1 MEETIYVKV
10 DESTLS
16 EKKPV
21 EIITEEVTYDYDFL
35 KQQEI
40 SILKQ
45 RDDFVEA
52 RNKELSE
59 VRNLIAK
66 CEELGIKS
74 KLAVAAIKEPIETLT
89 ATTKV

>member
-1 MEETIYVKV
+1 MEETIYAKV

-52 RNKELSE
+52 RNKELSD

-74 KLAVAAIKEPIETLT
+74 KVVELAEEVIKEI
-89 ATTKV
+89 K